1 MKQVKTMSYWITVGP
16 ISCDLCLHRKKRR
29 HETHR
34 EKGMQM
40 WSRDW
45 SDAVT
50 GKKFEGFLGAGEGK
64 EGSSPRA
71 SGES

>member
-1 MKQVKTMSYWITVGP
+1 MGP
-16 ISCDLCLHRKKRR
+16 KSHDLYLHRKKRR
-29 HETHR
+29 YETHR
-34 EKGMQM
+34 EKTTQT

-50 GKKFEGFLGAGEGK
+50 GKKFEGLLGAGEGK
-64 EGSSPRA
+64 EGSSPRV